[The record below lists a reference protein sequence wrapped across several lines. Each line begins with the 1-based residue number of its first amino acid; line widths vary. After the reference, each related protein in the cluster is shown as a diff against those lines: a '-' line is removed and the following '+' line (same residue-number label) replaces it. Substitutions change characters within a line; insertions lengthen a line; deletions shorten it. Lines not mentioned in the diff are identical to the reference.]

1 MDSSSCRSFR
11 INILLVIVFA
21 FFFFAPGLSSGQ
33 NSDSQKQLLP
43 VCVAFYNVENL
54 FDTIH
59 QSGDADLEFTPQ
71 GSNVWNTPKYLE
83 KLDRLAEVIS
93 KVASDITPDGP
104 AVLGLSEIE
113 NAQVLEDLVK
123 HERIKDR
130 NYQVVFIRGR
140 DRRVNNALIYNPK
153 YLTVTN
159 ALSMPVIAEDIPEL
173 RTRNHLVVSGLLLDE
188 PMHFIV
194 AHWPSRSGG
203 ERRSRPRR
211 IAAAID
217 GRAAVDSLKALNADA
232 KIIFMGDLN
241 DDPTDESVLKHLNTG
256 SDINNLSDGQLY
268 NPYVNLAKKGIG
280 SLAYRDAW
288 NLFDQVVL
296 TQSLLGN
303 DYSTFTFYQADVFN
317 KPYLR
322 QSTGRFQGYPFRSFG
337 GGVYLGGYSD
347 HFPSYVILIREVK

>member
-1 MDSSSCRSFR
+1 MDISSYRPIR
-11 INILLVIVFA
+11 INILLITFLFCYFLV
-21 FFFFAPGLSSGQ
+21 PGFLSAQ
-33 NSDSQKQLLP
+33 NVDSKKQLLP

-59 QSGDADLEFTPQ
+59 QSGDADFEFTPQ
-71 GSNVWNTPKYLE
+71 GDNVWNTPKYLE

-93 KVASDITPDGP
+93 KVATDITPDGP

-123 HERIKDR
+123 HEKIKDR
-130 NYQVVFIRGR
+130 DYQVVFIRGR
-140 DRRVNNALIYNPK
+140 DRRVNNALLYNPR

-159 ALSMPVIAEDIPEL
+159 TVSMPVVAEDIPDL
-173 RTRNHLVVSGLLLDE
+173 RTRDHLVVSGLLLNE

-217 GRAAVDSLKALNADA
+217 GRFAIDSLKALNEEA

-241 DDPTDESVLKHLNTG
+241 DDPTDESVLEYLNTG
-256 SDINNLSDGQLY
+256 NDINELSEGQLY

-288 NLFDQVVL
+288 NLFDQLIL
-296 TQSLLGN
+296 TQSFLGN
-303 DYSTFTFYQADVFN
+303 DHSNFTFYQADVFN
-317 KPYLR
+317 KPFLR
-322 QSTGRFQGYPFRSFG
+322 QSTGRFQGYPYRSFG

-347 HFPSYVILIREVK
+347 HFPVYVILIREVK